1 MADPCAP
8 LAPCNDL
15 DGKLLMQRSVY
26 GPQLAFDPGTV
37 PLAGLATR
45 GAALRGVLDLQFE
58 VRWRSTGLCQGPA
71 TSVMGLA
78 PGEVVTVGLRTR
90 STRTFSSL
98 IRDAAESSRTSSHS
112 DRDTGPAQKP
122 VGAGAGIGGIIGAS
136 WAPLVRRRAPA
147 AKNVEGRVS
156 VSGCACAEPSSPSCG
171 PRRGRWR

>member
-1 MADPCAP
+1 MSSRIDWPSGRRQDRSRVSRAVAHRSACLLVDDLEVSMADPCAP

-37 PLAGLATR
+37 SLAGLSTR
-45 GAALRGVLDLQFE
+45 GAALRGVLDLLFE

-98 IRDAAESSRTSSHS
+98 VRDAAESSRSSSHS
-112 DRDTGPAQKP
+112 ERDMG
-122 VGAGAGIGGIIGAS
+122 
-136 WAPLVRRRAPA
+136 
-147 AKNVEGRVS
+147 
-156 VSGCACAEPSSPSCG
+156 
-171 PRRGRWR
+171 

>member
-15 DGKLLMQRSVY
+15 DGKLLVQRSVY

-37 PLAGLATR
+37 SLAGLSTR
-45 GAALRGVLDLQFE
+45 GAALRGVLDLLFE

-90 STRTFSSL
+90 SSRTFSSL
-98 IRDAAESSRTSSHS
+98 IR
-112 DRDTGPAQKP
+112 
-122 VGAGAGIGGIIGAS
+122 
-136 WAPLVRRRAPA
+136 RRRILALLVA
-147 AKNVEGRVS
+147 Q
-156 VSGCACAEPSSPSCG
+156 
-171 PRRGRWR
+171 

>member
-37 PLAGLATR
+37 PLAGLSTR
-45 GAALRGVLDLQFE
+45 GAALRGVLDLLFE

-78 PGEVVTVGLRTR
+78 PAR
-90 STRTFSSL
+90 S
-98 IRDAAESSRTSSHS
+98 
-112 DRDTGPAQKP
+112 
-122 VGAGAGIGGIIGAS
+122 
-136 WAPLVRRRAPA
+136 
-147 AKNVEGRVS
+147 
-156 VSGCACAEPSSPSCG
+156 
-171 PRRGRWR
+171 

>member
-37 PLAGLATR
+37 SLAGLSTR
-45 GAALRGVLDLQFE
+45 GAALRGVLDLLFE
-58 VRWRSTGLCQGPA
+58 VRWRSTGLRQGPA

-98 IRDAAESSRTSSHS
+98 IRDAAESSRSSSHS
-112 DRDTGPAQKP
+112 ERDTGPAPKP
-122 VGAGAGIGGIIGAS
+122 PSGAVGGAVGSVVGGVVGTVTNIGTAAGNAISDLVDNVVGGAAGAGAAAG
-136 WAPLVRRRAPA
+136 LV
-147 AKNVEGRVS
+147 G
-156 VSGCACAEPSSPSCG
+156 
-171 PRRGRWR
+171 